1 MSAGYSEVAEEQ
13 CVLEY
18 GRGVGD
24 SKSFKDSA
32 PKFNLLGEVVCSGW
46 ESALSVDRDVHCLGA
61 DQEILSLLRIAH
73 PDSFLRWGSTF

>member
-1 MSAGYSEVAEEQ
+1 M
-13 CVLEY
+13 EY

-46 ESALSVDRDVHCLGA
+46 ESALSVDRDVHCLGSG
-61 DQEILSLLRIAH
+61 QEILICVEDSAPKFNFVEKRCVL
-73 PDSFLRWGSTF
+73 SFL